1 MPRNIS
7 TSMGFPRF
15 KGAVR
20 NLVLFNLAVFIVLL
34 VLESLRS
41 PLLSYVLAFGEL
53 SHEGIRHGFVW
64 QFFTYGFLHLD
75 PFNFLLSMLGI
86 YFIGTAVEDQVGARR
101 FYELY
106 LLSLA
111 GAGLIGILLG
121 WTGQIAQGPAAG
133 SGPAANAILLVFY
146 FLFRQAR
153 VMPMFI
159 PIPIPVKYIVIFTAA
174 VEAAYLLLSRFSL
187 FMLVQLLGMAV
198 GWAWY
203 RALWR
208 HSILG
213 MLEDQIVNLRN
224 GYYRWKRRRA
234 ARKFQVYMRKHEHD
248 PKQYF
253 DEYGNFKPP
262 DDKDNKKDKGT
273 SSGGWIN

>member
-1 MPRNIS
+1 
-7 TSMGFPRF
+7 MGFPRF

-20 NLVLFNLAVFIVLL
+20 NLIILNASIFVILL
-34 VLESLRS
+34 VLQSLRS
-41 PLLSYVLAFGEL
+41 PAADYILGYGMLTPT
-53 SHEGIRHGFVW
+53 GIKNGLIY
-64 QFFTYGFLHLD
+64 QFLTYGFIHLD

-101 FYELY
+101 FLELY
-106 LLSLA
+106 LVSLA
-111 GAGLIGILLG
+111 GAGVLGIALG
-121 WTGQIAQGPAAG
+121 WTGQIAQGIAAG

-146 FLFRQAR
+146 FLYRQAR

-174 VEAAYLLLSRFSL
+174 VESAYLLLSHFSL
-187 FMLVQLLGMAV
+187 FMTVQLLGLAMGFV
-198 GWAWY
+198 WY

-208 HSILG
+208 HNIFG
-213 MLEDQIVNLRN
+213 ALEDRFVATRN
-224 GYYRWKRRRA
+224 AYYLWKRRRA
-234 ARKFQVYMRKHEHD
+234 AKKFQVYMRKHEHD

-262 DDKDNKKDKGT
+262 DEKDKKDKG
-273 SSGGWIN
+273 SSRGGWVN

>member
-1 MPRNIS
+1 
-7 TSMGFPRF
+7 MGFPRF

-20 NLVLFNLAVFIVLL
+20 NLIIVNTAIFIVLL
-34 VLESLRS
+34 LLQALRS
-41 PLLSYVLAFGEL
+41 PMLQVILGLGVLSP
-53 SHEGIRHGFVW
+53 EGIRHGFLW
-64 QFFTYGFLHLD
+64 QFLTYGFLHFD

-106 LLSLA
+106 ILSLI
-111 GAGLIGILLG
+111 GAGIIAIALG
-121 WTGQIAQGPAAG
+121 WTGQIGQGAALG

-146 FLFRQAR
+146 FLYRQAR

-174 VEAAYLLLSRFSL
+174 VEGAYLLLSHFSL
-187 FMLVQLLGMAV
+187 FMMVQLLGMAM
-198 GWAWY
+198 GWVWY
-203 RALWR
+203 RTLWR

-213 MLEDQIVNLRN
+213 MLEDQLVNLRN

-262 DDKDNKKDKGT
+262 DEKDKKDKGT
-273 SSGGWIN
+273 SSGGWVN

>member
-1 MPRNIS
+1 
-7 TSMGFPRF
+7 MGFPRF

-20 NLVLFNLAVFIVLL
+20 NLILVNLGIFIVLL
-34 VLESLRS
+34 VLESLHS
-41 PLLSYVLAFGEL
+41 PLIEYVLAFGAL
-53 SHEGIRHGFVW
+53 THEGIRHGFVW
-64 QFFTYGFLHLD
+64 QFLTYGFLHFD

-86 YFIGTAVEDQVGARR
+86 YFIGSAVEDQVGAKR

-106 LLSLA
+106 LFSLVGA
-111 GAGLIGILLG
+111 GAIGILLG
-121 WTGQIAQGPAAG
+121 WTGQIAQGAALG
-133 SGPAANAILLVFY
+133 SGPAANAILLVFF
-146 FLFRQAR
+146 FLYRQAR

-174 VEAAYLLLSRFSL
+174 VEGAYLLLSRFSL
-187 FMLVQLLGMAV
+187 FMMVQLLGMAM
-198 GWAWY
+198 GWVWY

-213 MLEDQIVNLRN
+213 MLEDQVVTMRN

-234 ARKFQVYMRKHEHD
+234 AKKFQVYMRKHEQD

-262 DDKDNKKDKGT
+262 DDKEKKKDKGT
-273 SSGGWIN
+273 SSGGWVN